1 MKILISGAT
10 GFIGYNLVQYLKKH
24 HQIYALG
31 RDKKKINE
39 SYPQTENNNI
49 YTINWNELNTLSP
62 KDFDVVVNLA
72 GETINHIFWSER
84 IKSLILNSRIKATKE
99 LIKWCSPNKNIHFIN
114 ASALSIYGLYEQKS
128 QNENNEE
135 TKITNHN
142 DFLYKVAY
150 LWEKEVK
157 NLDTLNIKYS
167 LARFAVVLGNNGGA
181 LEKLLLP
188 AKLCLGAKL
197 GTGHQPFAWVSMTDL
212 VHAIDF
218 IINKKIFGPVNIVS
232 PNRKTQDEFTTE
244 LCKSINRPYLFKIPS
259 FFIKLFLGQMGREI
273 ILKGQD
279 AVPALLLKKG
289 FKFKHQS
296 LKKTLKD
303 LIS

>member
-10 GFIGYNLVQYLKKH
+10 GFIGYNIIQRLKKH

-31 RDKKKINE
+31 RDKNKINK
-39 SYPQTENNNI
+39 SYPQKENNNI
-49 YTINWNELNTLSP
+49 YAINWNELNTLSP
-62 KDFDVVVNLA
+62 KDFDVVINLA
-72 GETINHIFWSER
+72 GETINHIFWSKK
-84 IKSLILNSRIKATKE
+84 IKSLILNSRINSTKE

-142 DFLYKVAY
+142 DFLYKVAH

-197 GTGHQPFAWVSMTDL
+197 GTGNQPFAWVSITDL
-212 VHAIDF
+212 VYAIDF
-218 IINKKIFGPVNIVS
+218 IINKRIFGPINIVS
-232 PNRKTQDEFTTE
+232 PDRKTQNEFTAE

-259 FFIKLFLGQMGREI
+259 FFIKLFLRQMGREI

-279 AVPALLLKKG
+279 AVPAVLLKQG
-289 FKFKHQS
+289 FKFKYKS
-296 LKKTLKD
+296 LKSALKK
-303 LIS
+303 LIV

>member
-10 GFIGYNLVQYLKKH
+10 GFIGYNIIQQLKNN

-31 RDKKKINE
+31 RDKHKTNKT
-39 SYPQTENNNI
+39 YPQKENKNI
-49 YTINWNELNTLSP
+49 HTLTWSELNTLDP
-62 KDFDVVVNLA
+62 KNFDVIINLA

-84 IKSLILNSRIKATKE
+84 IKSLILNSRINATRE
-99 LIKWCSPNKNIHFIN
+99 LIKWCSSNKNIHFIN

-128 QNENNEE
+128 KNDNSEG
-135 TKITNHN
+135 TKIINHN
-142 DFLYKVAY
+142 EFLYKVAH
-150 LWEKEVK
+150 LWEEEAKKLE
-157 NLDTLNIKYS
+157 DLNIKYS

-197 GTGHQPFAWVSMTDL
+197 GEGNQPFAWISITDL
-212 VHAIDF
+212 VHAMEF
-218 IINKKIFGPVNIVS
+218 IINKRVFGPVNIVS
-232 PNRKTQDEFTTE
+232 PDRKTQNEFTTE

-259 FFIKLFLGQMGREI
+259 LFIKLFLGQMGREI

-279 AVPALLLKKG
+279 AIPATLLKSG
-289 FKFKHQS
+289 FKFKHEFLRSS
-296 LKKTLKD
+296 LKD
-303 LIS
+303 IIG